1 MRQRFE
7 YLQVLVP
14 SAQYPIRQRTPTHLK
29 IAAGFPSFK
38 PMDRPPARSGITDLW
53 LSRANDDKRCGNG
66 CRGILSCGFKKS
78 ACPDHRFRACFNRR
92 TPRFIMTEAILFQPL
107 LSTIA
112 VLTAFLLMIWPG
124 YALLHVLGHG
134 RHRWSGALFAGPGL
148 TLALWI
154 IALSGAAWASIPL
167 RHIFGPVWI
176 ATLLLAALGIF
187 LRISVNRQIVADENE
202 SGQCRRLVGLI
213 AVVVPLLIMPATL
226 RYGLGDFV
234 NSTYPDPW
242 SYVMVADYLSA
253 VTRGTEGGLASLHQY
268 ASHLMNT
275 RNASSAILAQLAA
288 GFGDIKADQVMTL
301 FCLLVLFANVGAL
314 IAFARTIFGRA
325 GLAAC
330 LALLAGLGW
339 PANIVFAGNFDQLL
353 LLPLLPLIAALAL
366 RAAGSKL
373 WSASILIG
381 ILGAAALFAYV
392 ELAFL
397 GILVAMSFV
406 IPPDAS
412 LRMAIGRAIL
422 VCCIAALVIAVLTW
436 PGFDALL
443 HMLTSQFALASGA
456 VRPGEGY
463 FAGLTSPLRLP
474 GAVSALGG
482 EFPRTPW
489 SGVPWI
495 VGAALCAVT
504 LAGAWRE
511 RRRWSVV
518 LAFAVVALAF
528 VHFAYRQHYSY
539 GAYKIISVNIWFLGF
554 LTVAGGIWLA
564 EWSRPRLPRRIPVTA
579 VVAAVL
585 FAVTLDRSIVQA
597 NAVHYR
603 NNAVEQSKYREALTI
618 AAIVKDAPTLL
629 SVRDD
634 VANEWAVFYLS
645 NPPLLIAP
653 YRRYMAQA
661 HVIPFME
668 RAKAVD
674 PAGIRYIVTDHSD
687 AVRAPLTGARRV
699 WDGQA
704 YSLWSIDDPNWAIIA
719 DVRNPNGIE
728 PGGLWPGGPKT
739 EFLVVTARGG
749 PAVLT
754 ATARP
759 GPRAAPGTSQ
769 FHLLLEDA
777 AGNHQTTLQSGIN
790 RLLIDLTAGR
800 GVVAITVQ
808 EPVGGPVPSNGD
820 ARPMILPLTDY
831 RIEREGKNQR

>member
-1 MRQRFE
+1 
-7 YLQVLVP
+7 
-14 SAQYPIRQRTPTHLK
+14 
-29 IAAGFPSFK
+29 
-38 PMDRPPARSGITDLW
+38 
-53 LSRANDDKRCGNG
+53 
-66 CRGILSCGFKKS
+66 
-78 ACPDHRFRACFNRR
+78 
-92 TPRFIMTEAILFQPL
+92 
-107 LSTIA
+107 
-112 VLTAFLLMIWPG
+112 
-124 YALLHVLGHG
+124 
-134 RHRWSGALFAGPGL
+134 
-148 TLALWI
+148 
-154 IALSGAAWASIPL
+154 
-167 RHIFGPVWI
+167 
-176 ATLLLAALGIF
+176 
-187 LRISVNRQIVADENE
+187 VNRQVVAGENE
-202 SGQCRRLVGLI
+202 SGRWPRLLWLI
-213 AVVVPLLIMPATL
+213 AVAVPLLIMPATL

-253 VTRGTEGGLASLHQY
+253 VARGAEGGLSSLHQY
-268 ASHLMNT
+268 ASHLMNA
-275 RNASSAILAQLAA
+275 RNASSAILAHLAA
-288 GFGDIKADQVMTL
+288 GFGGIKADQVMTL

-325 GLAAC
+325 DLAAC

-366 RAAGSKL
+366 RAGSTSRP
-373 WSASILIG
+373 WSASVLTG
-381 ILGAAALFAYV
+381 ILGAAALFAYI

-397 GILVAMSFV
+397 GLVVAIAFV
-406 IPPDAS
+406 ISPGSRVRP
-412 LRMAIGRAIL
+412 AIGRAALLI
-422 VCCIAALVIAVLTW
+422 CIAVPIAGVLTW
-436 PGFDALL
+436 PGFNALL
-443 HMLTSQFALASGA
+443 HMLTSQYASASGA

-463 FAGLTSPLRLP
+463 FAGLTSPLHLP

-482 EFPRTPW
+482 EFSHTPW

-495 VGAALCAVT
+495 IGATLCAVT

-539 GAYKIISVNIWFLGF
+539 GAYKIASINIWMLGF
-554 LTVAGGIWLA
+554 LTVAGGIWLT
-564 EWSRPRLPRRIPVTA
+564 EWSRPRLPRRIPATA
-579 VVAAVL
+579 VVAAAL
-585 FAVTLDRSIVQA
+585 FAVSLDRTIVQI

-603 NNAVEQSKYREALTI
+603 NNALAQSKYREALAI

-645 NPPLLIAP
+645 DPPLLIAP

-674 PAGIRYIVTDHSD
+674 PSGIRYIVTDHSD
-687 AVRAPLTGARRV
+687 AVRSPLTGARRV

-704 YSLWSIDDPNWAIIA
+704 YSLWSVDDPNWAIIA

-728 PGGLWPGGPKT
+728 LGCLWMGGPKT

-749 PAVLT
+749 PATLT
-754 ATARP
+754 ATVQP
-759 GPRAAPGTSQ
+759 GPRAVPGTNQ
-769 FHLLLEDA
+769 FHLAVEDA
-777 AGNHQTTLQSGIN
+777 AGNRQTTFQSGRN
-790 RLLIDLTAGR
+790 RLLIDPAAGR
-800 GVVAITVQ
+800 GTVAITVE
-808 EPVGGPVPSNGD
+808 EPVSGPVPVNGD
-820 ARPMILPLTDY
+820 GRPMILRLTDY
-831 RIEREGKNQR
+831 GIERDGETLR

>member
-1 MRQRFE
+1 M
-7 YLQVLVP
+7 
-14 SAQYPIRQRTPTHLK
+14 
-29 IAAGFPSFK
+29 
-38 PMDRPPARSGITDLW
+38 TDTL
-53 LSRANDDKRCGNG
+53 
-66 CRGILSCGFKKS
+66 
-78 ACPDHRFRACFNRR
+78 
-92 TPRFIMTEAILFQPL
+92 LFQPL
-107 LSTIA
+107 LSTITLL
-112 VLTAFLLMIWPG
+112 VAFLLMIWPG

-167 RHIFGPVWI
+167 RYVFGPVWI
-176 ATLLLAALGIF
+176 VTLLLAALGMY
-187 LRISVNRQIVADENE
+187 LRISVNRQIAAGKNE
-202 SGQCRRLVGLI
+202 SGQWLRLLWLV

-234 NSTYPDPW
+234 NSTYPDSW

-253 VTRGTEGGLASLHQY
+253 VARGAEGGLSSLHQY

-275 RNASSAILAQLAA
+275 RNASSAILAHLAV
-288 GFGDIKADQVMTL
+288 GFGDVKADQVMTL

-314 IAFARTIFGRA
+314 IAFARTIFERA
-325 GLAAC
+325 DLAAC
-330 LALLAGLGW
+330 LAVLAGLGW

-366 RAAGSKL
+366 RAYGSKL

-397 GILVAMSFV
+397 GILVAVSFV

-412 LRMAIGRAIL
+412 LRVTIGRAVLI
-422 VCCIAALVIAVLTW
+422 CCIAASIMIVLTW

-443 HMLTSQFALASGA
+443 RMLTSQYAMASGA

-495 VGAALCAVT
+495 IGAALCATT
-504 LAGAWRE
+504 LAGAWHE
-511 RRRWSVV
+511 RRRRSVL
-518 LAFAVVALAF
+518 LAFALIALAF
-528 VHFAYRQHYSY
+528 VHFAYLQHYSY
-539 GAYKIISVNIWFLGF
+539 GAYKIVSVNIWMLGF
-554 LTVAGGIWLA
+554 LTIAGGIGLA
-564 EWSRPRLPRRIPVTA
+564 AAASPRLPKRISMTA
-579 VVAAVL
+579 VVTSVL
-585 FAVTLDRSIVQA
+585 LLTVLDRTIVQA
-597 NAVHYR
+597 HLIGYQHNAL
-603 NNAVEQSKYREALTI
+603 EQAKYREALAI
-618 AAIVKDAPTLL
+618 SAIVADVPTLL

-645 NPPLLIAP
+645 NPALLIVP

-668 RAKAVD
+668 RARTAD
-674 PAGIRYIVTDHSD
+674 PTAIQYIVTDRND
-687 AVRAPLTGARRV
+687 AIRAPLSGARRV

-704 YSLWSIDDPNWAIIA
+704 YSLWKIDDANWAVIA
-719 DVRNPNGIE
+719 DARNPNGIE
-728 PGGLWPGGPKT
+728 TGGLWLGGPKT
-739 EFLVVTARGG
+739 EFLTVTARSG
-749 PAVLT
+749 AATFT
-754 ATARP
+754 AIVQP

-769 FHLLLEDA
+769 FHAILEDA
-777 AGNHQTTLQSGIN
+777 SGRRQIVLQPGENRFPLDLAPARGSFTLTIEDPTS
-790 RLLIDLTAGR
+790 
-800 GVVAITVQ
+800 
-808 EPVGGPVPSNGD
+808 GPVPDNGD
-820 ARPMILPLTDY
+820 IRPLILHLTDY
-831 RIEREGKNQR
+831 GIERGGKGQP